1 MHTEIGGKKLFMM
14 LLKKRM
20 AKSVV
25 FLNSHPIQYFTPLY
39 TKICNRTSID
49 LEVLFCSDEYVK
61 GVVDQEFGIKVKWD
75 IPILEGYSYTFL
87 KNQSLIPSISKG
99 FWGLLNLGIINYLRK
114 KPNSIIII
122 HGWGYATHMLTIII
136 AKFLGHTVCLRAE
149 TPWNQELLK
158 NKVTT
163 KLKHILLKTIFSR
176 IDYFLFIGK
185 QNRRF
190 YEKLGVDHSK
200 LLFAPYCVNNDF
212 FKSFSNNINN
222 NLKSELGISTS
233 KKIVLFSGKYIHKK
247 RPLDLIHAFNLIK
260 DNSDSI
266 LIMVGDGELR
276 LKMEALINTYKL
288 NERVILT
295 GFINQSKIP
304 AYYAIANVFVMC
316 SDIGET
322 WGLSVNE
329 AMNFGTPIIVSDLT
343 GCSDDLVSEGING
356 FKFKVGDINALANSI
371 QYGLNFTELQLKE
384 CSKKNSELLRIYDY
398 QTVIQTIQKLI

>member
-1 MHTEIGGKKLFMM
+1 
-14 LLKKRM
+14 M
-20 AKSVV
+20 AKSLV

-39 TKICNRTSID
+39 TKISSSTSID
-49 LEVLFCSDEYVK
+49 LEVLFCSDEFVK
-61 GVVDQEFGIKVKWD
+61 GAIDQEFGIKVKWD
-75 IPILEGYSYTFL
+75 IPILEGYNYTFL
-87 KNQSLIPSISKG
+87 KNQSLRPSISNG
-99 FWGLLNLGIINYLRK
+99 FWGLLNLGIIKYLRK
-114 KPNSIIII
+114 KPKSIIII
-122 HGWGYATHMLTIII
+122 HGWGYATHILTIII
-136 AKFLGHTVCLRAE
+136 AKSLGHTVCLRAE
-149 TPWNQELLK
+149 TPWNQELFK

-163 KLKHILLKTIFSR
+163 KLKHLLLKSIFSR

-185 QNRRF
+185 QNKRF
-190 YEKLGVDHSK
+190 YEKLGVKCSK
-200 LLFAPYCVNNDF
+200 LLFAPYCVNNEF
-212 FKSFSNNINN
+212 FKSFASNINN
-222 NLKSELGISTS
+222 NLKSELGISS
-233 KKIVLFSGKYIHKK
+233 AKKIILFSGKYISKK
-247 RPLDLIHAFNLIK
+247 KPLDLINAFNLIK
-260 DNSDSI
+260 DTSDSI

-276 LKMEALINTYKL
+276 PEMEVLISTYKL

-316 SDIGET
+316 SDLGET

-343 GCSDDLVSEGING
+343 GCGDDLVSEGING
-356 FKFKVGDINALANSI
+356 FKFKAGDIKALANSI